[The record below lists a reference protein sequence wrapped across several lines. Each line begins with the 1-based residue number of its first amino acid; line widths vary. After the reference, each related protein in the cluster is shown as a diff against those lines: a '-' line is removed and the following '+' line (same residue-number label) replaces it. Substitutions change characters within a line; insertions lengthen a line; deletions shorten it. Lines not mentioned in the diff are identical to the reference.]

1 MIQRRDAS
9 LPLALRIGWAAPQR
23 DFMLGIFA
31 IGVSAAIVVV
41 VFGILWRHSRLPSRI
56 RWLLAAALGS
66 ALLIGVAGAA
76 SAYKERDRL
85 RAVVATTG
93 AALANW
99 RSMYVELRYR
109 TVDGLSFTDITEKAG
124 TGGPTVRGLTGGHG
138 VFWADVDSDGLP
150 DMYITMNWNEPM
162 PDLFFHNKGSD
173 RFVEEAARRGIDDYD
188 GGSHGACFADLDNSG
203 HFDLFNGATLEA
215 DGSPGLNRIYR
226 NDGRGVFT
234 DVTSASGLAEALRGK
249 TRGVLCFDMNGS
261 GYLDLFALS
270 GWLGTEDAP
279 DDPNQLFINHGGMR
293 FEEIR
298 SGALFEAVA
307 GQGTLDTDING
318 SGAVDVLAANRTG
331 PMLLLI
337 NDGTGS
343 FTRLDPAE
351 VGIFHRALD
360 GVTSADVNNNGH
372 LDLLLSGG
380 QEANLYLNNGDGT
393 FVHQQTFELGQYVY
407 MGGFADLNNNGWVDL
422 VLSGVNRVFLND
434 GAGRFVPGPV
444 IPLRGIRDPRG
455 VAFAD
460 MNGNG
465 AIDFAVAAKRS
476 QNRLFRNE
484 LKSGYGWLKVAL
496 ISPQGQAGAFGA
508 KVYIRAEGAEQQ
520 ALLGMREARS
530 NYGYLA
536 QDDPVLHFGLGKH
549 SSVEVA
555 VRFLDGT
562 VVTRSLVAANQ
573 TLLIDG
579 REARPSMLRE
589 NEESASRHILDNQ
602 GPRSLRAAEQPSHRT
617 GSI

>member
-1 MIQRRDAS
+1 
-9 LPLALRIGWAAPQR
+9 
-23 DFMLGIFA
+23 MLGIFA
-31 IGVSAAIVVV
+31 VVVSTTIVVV
-41 VFGILWRHSRLPSRI
+41 VFCILWRHSQLPLRI
-56 RWLLAAALGS
+56 RWILAAALGN
-66 ALLIGVAGAA
+66 ALLLGVVGAA
-76 SAYKERDRL
+76 SAYNERDRL
-85 RAVVATTG
+85 RALLATN
-93 AALANW
+93 AAAVTEW
-99 RSMYVELRYR
+99 RSIYVELRYR
-109 TVDGLSFTDITEKAG
+109 TVGGLSFTDITVKAG
-124 TGGPTVRGLTGGHG
+124 TGGPTARGLTGGHG

-150 DMYITMNWNEPM
+150 DMYITMNRNEPM
-162 PDLFFHNKGSD
+162 PDLFFHNKGSG
-173 RFVEEAARRGIDDYD
+173 RFVEEAAGRGIEDYD

-215 DGSPGLNRIYR
+215 DGSPGLNRIYH
-226 NDGRGVFT
+226 NDGRGIFT
-234 DVTSASGLAEALRGK
+234 DLTAASGIDGALRGK

-293 FEEIR
+293 FEERR

-318 SGAVDVLAANRTG
+318 SGALDVLAANRTG
-331 PMLLLI
+331 PMLMLI

-343 FTRLDPAE
+343 FTRIDPGA
-351 VGIFHRALD
+351 VGILHRAFD

-372 LDLLLSGG
+372 LDLLLSSG
-380 QEANLYLNNGDGT
+380 QEAHLYLNNGDGT
-393 FVHQQTFELGQYVY
+393 FLHHQTFELDQYVY

-434 GAGRFVPGPV
+434 GTGRFVPGPV

-460 MNGNG
+460 INGNG
-465 AIDFAVAAKRS
+465 AIDFAMAAKRS
-476 QNRLFRNE
+476 ENRLFRND
-484 LKSGYGWLKVAL
+484 LKSGHSWLKVAL

-508 KVYIRAEGAEQQ
+508 KVYVRAEGAEPQ

-536 QDDPVLHFGLGKH
+536 QDDPVLHFGLG
-549 SSVEVA
+549 EY
-555 VRFLDGT
+555 
-562 VVTRSLVAANQ
+562 
-573 TLLIDG
+573 
-579 REARPSMLRE
+579 
-589 NEESASRHILDNQ
+589 
-602 GPRSLRAAEQPSHRT
+602 SHRRCH
-617 GSI
+617 GAVPRRHGRHALVSRCKPDAIDRWARSRLINVV